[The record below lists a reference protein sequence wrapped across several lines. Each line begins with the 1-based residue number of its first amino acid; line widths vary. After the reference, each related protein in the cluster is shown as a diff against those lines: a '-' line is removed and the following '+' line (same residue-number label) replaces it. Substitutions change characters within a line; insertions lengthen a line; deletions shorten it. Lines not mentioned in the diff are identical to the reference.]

1 MPLGPGQLGASAC
14 QVEWCP
20 ASIAYDGVGVD
31 CVQNATSAIRRL
43 PLWGLYPNW
52 LLELASKSLHRNPLR
67 KRLHQWLSSGAGVR
81 DIEFVHYVLMHGAPV
96 APQHAWPAAV
106 PIQPNHSSALT
117 TDART
122 SVQQQLVDEIDTGI
136 LLKFKEKRSSAFQP
150 FGLLSHVHPMGAV
163 EKLDGTSRVG
173 WRIVHDLSLI
183 HI

>member
-1 MPLGPGQLGASAC
+1 MRWRPLLCGAYGPGQLGASAC

-52 LLELASKSLHRNPLR
+52 LLELARKSLHRNPLR
-67 KRLHQWLSSGAGVR
+67 KRLHQWLSWGAGVR
-81 DIEFVHYVLMHGAPV
+81 DIEFVHYVLMHRAPV

-117 TDART
+117 T
-122 SVQQQLVDEIDTGI
+122 VLELVFSSSLWMRLI
-136 LLKFKEKRSSAFQP
+136 LACCSNLKKSA
-150 FGLLSHVHPMGAV
+150 
-163 EKLDGTSRVG
+163 
-173 WRIVHDLSLI
+173 
-183 HI
+183 